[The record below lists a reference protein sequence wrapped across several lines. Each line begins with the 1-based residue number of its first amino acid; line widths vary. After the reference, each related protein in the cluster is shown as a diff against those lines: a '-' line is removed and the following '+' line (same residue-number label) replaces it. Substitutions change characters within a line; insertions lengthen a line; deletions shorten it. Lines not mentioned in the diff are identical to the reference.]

1 MQFAIDAVVQ
11 SWRLDPNSADKLF
24 ERTANSL
31 HYWQR
36 RNGTARRSH
45 TKAAIRKLR
54 RVGIDPDNLKR
65 CGFNTS

>member
-11 SWRLDPNSADKLF
+11 SWRLDPNSADELF

-31 HYWQR
+31 QYWQR
-36 RNGTARRSH
+36 RNAIARRSH

-54 RVGIDPDNLKR
+54 QIGIDPDTLKR